1 METGELVASMRVL
14 IRRESVPRSLSTIWS
29 LAPRVECPLVTL
41 PNLNI
46 VSLIVEGVCADLVSD
61 PNGRP
66 LVDLLVHDLGL
77 SLDFVY
83 PVLLRKELLIT
94 DHPSDIDGPNCFGL
108 LVEVS
113 DTLLTHEI
121 VLVAHV
127 RVNIVA
133 RTVDD
138 FETAVGLSCFIT
150 AKLHLI
156 GPLIEAVEAASL
168 TMLHLLKAGR
178 R

>member
-1 METGELVASMRVL
+1 MRVL
-14 IRRESVPRSLSTIWS
+14 IRRESVPRSLSTIRS

-41 PNLNI
+41 PDLNEI
-46 VSLIVEGVCADLVSD
+46 SLIVEVVCADLVSD

-66 LVDLLVHDLGL
+66 LVDLLMHDLGL
-77 SLDFVY
+77 SLDFIY
-83 PVLLRKELLIT
+83 PVLLREKLLIA
-94 DHPSDIDGPNCFGL
+94 DHPFDIDGPNCFGL
-108 LVEVS
+108 LIEVS

-127 RVNIVA
+127 CVDIVA